1 MVWVVTKY
9 DLENVRISYQADLK
23 EKRFLVDKSNNTS
36 LPKQVLACLPKL
48 SLWDL
53 ECVIYGGTFLES
65 GREADLG
72 REEALGGTTWPC
84 KYNNTVCSSIYQHVL
99 K

>member
-36 LPKQVLACLPKL
+36 LQKQVLACLPKL

-53 ECVIYGGTFLES
+53 ECVI
-65 GREADLG
+65 
-72 REEALGGTTWPC
+72 
-84 KYNNTVCSSIYQHVL
+84 
-99 K
+99 